1 MYGLRGGIAIRYL
14 NGLFV
19 FCLTIII
26 AYDYFPNVSQIVEVP
41 KLVIIFLLIGL
52 LLVGML
58 FEWKIRVDDKDALK
72 WQVFITTYILF
83 LMGLFTV
90 LGGKSTVGMSFN
102 NGFFWLV
109 LLISLLKIISQWKKV
124 MVLK

>member
-1 MYGLRGGIAIRYL
+1 MK
-14 NGLFV
+14 
-19 FCLTIII
+19 
-26 AYDYFPNVSQIVEVP
+26 VP

-124 MVLK
+124 MILK

>member
-14 NGLFV
+14 NGLFI

-52 LLVGML
+52 LLVGIL

>member
-1 MYGLRGGIAIRYL
+1 MRYL

-26 AYDYFPNVSQIVEVP
+26 AYDYFPNVSRMVTIP
-41 KLVIIFLLIGL
+41 KLVIIFLLIDL
-52 LLVGML
+52 LFISML

-90 LGGKSTVGMSFN
+90 LGGQSTVGMSFD
-102 NGFFWLV
+102 NGFFWIV
-109 LLISLLKIISQWKKV
+109 LFISLLKIISLWKKI

>member
-1 MYGLRGGIAIRYL
+1 MKYL
-14 NGLFV
+14 NGLNV
-19 FCLTIII
+19 LCLTILI
-26 AYDYFPNVSQIVEVP
+26 AYDYFPNVLQIVKVP

-52 LLVGML
+52 LLVSML
-58 FEWKIRVDDKDALK
+58 FERKISVDDKDAIK

-90 LGGKSTVGMSFN
+90 LGGESAIGMSFT

-109 LLISLLKIISQWKKV
+109 LLISLIKILTHWKKV
-124 MVLK
+124 KVSK

>member
-1 MYGLRGGIAIRYL
+1 MK
-14 NGLFV
+14 
-19 FCLTIII
+19 
-26 AYDYFPNVSQIVEVP
+26 VP

-72 WQVFITTYILF
+72 WQVYITTYILY

-124 MVLK
+124 MILK

>member
-1 MYGLRGGIAIRYL
+1 MKI
-14 NGLFV
+14 
-19 FCLTIII
+19 
-26 AYDYFPNVSQIVEVP
+26 P

-72 WQVFITTYILF
+72 WQVYITTYILY

>member
-1 MYGLRGGIAIRYL
+1 MKI
-14 NGLFV
+14 
-19 FCLTIII
+19 
-26 AYDYFPNVSQIVEVP
+26 P

-124 MVLK
+124 MILK